1 MLTRSG
7 FAVICLLTLSFPLS
21 AADAPVPKQPGQE
34 ITLYKSPTCG
44 CCGGWVEYL
53 RHNDFQVTVV
63 EQYDSSEI
71 KAQHGIGP
79 ELQSCHTAIER
90 A

>member
-1 MLTRSG
+1 MKWSLVSG
-7 FAVICLLTLSFPLS
+7 AGSPFS

-79 ELQSCHTAIER
+79 ELQSCHTAIEG